1 MRSPYL
7 QTLYPF
13 SQLVDHPHAL
23 IARCRRKSLGLKSSV
38 DSHEREAI
46 GGIDGP
52 HSHADEHLSCR
63 QLRLRLVGDTSR
75 VLQVPLG
82 TDELGHLY
90 GSLYGPT

>member
-23 IARCRRKSLGLKSSV
+23 IARCRRKTLGLKSTV

-52 HSHADEHLSCR
+52 HAHADKHLPRR
-63 QLRLRLVGDTSR
+63 QLRLRLVGDASR
-75 VLQVPLG
+75 VFQVLLG
-82 TDELGHLY
+82 TGELGHLY
-90 GSLYGPT
+90 GSLYGAT